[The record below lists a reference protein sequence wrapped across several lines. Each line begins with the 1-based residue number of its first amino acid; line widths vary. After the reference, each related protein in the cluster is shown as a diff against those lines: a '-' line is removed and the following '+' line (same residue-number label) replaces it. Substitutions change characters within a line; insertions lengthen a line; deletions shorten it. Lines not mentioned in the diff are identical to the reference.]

1 MGTSQSIPACAA
13 RSCSAVPEFS
23 NREQTPVTISIAARC
38 ARSGQLG
45 AIIASSSICV
55 ASRCAFVRAGA
66 GAALSQNVTDPR
78 LGPRMLDMLE
88 AGVPAAE
95 AVAAAAASTEHA
107 EHRQLALIDAQ
118 GRSAHRSGSEALGV
132 HAAASGVDCVSA
144 GNLLD
149 NGGVPAA
156 MVGAFEASSGLL
168 AERLIGAMAAAID
181 AGGEAG
187 SLHSLGLLVA
197 GDGADGVDWPVID
210 LRIDWS
216 DRPLAAMRELW
227 REYAPQ
233 QNAYLTRALDPNA
246 APSYGVPGDP

>member
-1 MGTSQSIPACAA
+1 M
-13 RSCSAVPEFS
+13 
-23 NREQTPVTISIAARC
+23 TISIAARC
-38 ARSGQLG
+38 AKSGQLG
-45 AIIASSSICV
+45 VIIASSSICV

-107 EHRQLALIDAQ
+107 AHRQLALIDSK
-118 GRSAHRSGSEALGV
+118 GRTAHRTGSEALGV
-132 HAAASGVDCVSA
+132 HAAAEGTDCVSV

-149 NGGVPAA
+149 NTGVPAA
-156 MVGAFEASSGLL
+156 MVAAFEASSGLL
-168 AERLIGAMAAAID
+168 AERLIGAMAAAIE

-187 SLHSLGLLVA
+187 PMHSMGLMVMT
-197 GDGADGVDWPVID
+197 DGSDGVDWPVVD
-210 LRIDWS
+210 LRVDWS
-216 DRPLAAMRELW
+216 DEPLEAMRQLW
-227 REYAPQ
+227 AEYAPQ
-233 QNAYLTRALDPNA
+233 LNAYVTRALDPNE

>member
-1 MGTSQSIPACAA
+1 M
-13 RSCSAVPEFS
+13 
-23 NREQTPVTISIAARC
+23 TISIAARC

-78 LGPRMLDMLE
+78 LGPRMLEMLA

-107 EHRQLALIDAQ
+107 EHRQLALIDSR
-118 GRSAHRSGSEALGV
+118 GRSAHRTGSQALGV
-132 HAAASGVDCVSA
+132 HAATTGKDCVSV

-149 NGGVPAA
+149 NSGVPAA
-156 MVGAFEASSGLL
+156 MVAAFQASAGLL
-168 AERLIGAMAAAID
+168 ATRLIGAMAAAIE

-187 SLHSLGLLVA
+187 PLHSMGLLVA
-197 GDGADGVDWPVID
+197 GDGSDGADWPLVD

-216 DRPLAAMRELW
+216 DAPLADMRSLW
-227 REYAPQ
+227 AEYAPQ